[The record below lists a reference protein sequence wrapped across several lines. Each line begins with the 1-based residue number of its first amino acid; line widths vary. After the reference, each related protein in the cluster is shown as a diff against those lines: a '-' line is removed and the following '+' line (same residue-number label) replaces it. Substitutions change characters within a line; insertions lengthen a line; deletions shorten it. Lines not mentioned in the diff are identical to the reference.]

1 MSPRVALE
9 NKAIQLQKEGLEEN
23 LKKLLRDKDKLSLNT
38 IRIIEKYRQ
47 VMKKLNAKVK
57 ILSIEIRS
65 HQSSHAQRRTKNEI
79 EQDSRR

>member
-38 IRIIEKYRQ
+38 KMPFVLSRNTD
-47 VMKKLNAKVK
+47 KL
-57 ILSIEIRS
+57 
-65 HQSSHAQRRTKNEI
+65 
-79 EQDSRR
+79 